1 MRRNKQALWKTLEK
15 REKLSMVSR
24 LDLARREARAEQRER
39 KRERVREDREWR
51 QKKRQEREHAPNRR
65 AVRSLRGWGRRLD
78 RFRVVQEAEE
88 LGTAGMPA
96 SVGSEVCTRDCGISI
111 GTTDSHL
118 SPMPGQRKMAPLVE
132 GNLLH
137 KSRGMLAFV

>member
-1 MRRNKQALWKTLEK
+1 MEAKEK
-15 REKLSMVSR
+15 
-24 LDLARREARAEQRER
+24 AR
-39 KRERVREDREWR
+39 KRARP
-51 QKKRQEREHAPNRR
+51 KP
-65 AVRSLRGWGRRLD
+65 RSLRGWGRRLD

-96 SVGSEVCTRDCGISI
+96 SMGSEMCTRDCGISI